1 MDLTSQHILLAGGT
15 VVLVTLV
22 IMLIV
27 YRLFGQ
33 WVIHRHNIQYR
44 MELTDVFVTLEFII
58 KVETDLY
65 ETYLANNGQQ
75 TDYTT
80 LTNTEFINIYRDLS
94 NHCLRAVSS
103 ELWRMGELYMSRESL
118 ETYVTQKVYSY
129 LADKVPDQDT
139 I

>member
-1 MDLTSQHILLAGGT
+1 MDLTSQHILLIGVT
-15 VVLVTLV
+15 VIVVALAIVG
-22 IMLIV
+22 IV
-27 YRLFGQ
+27 YRFFGQ
-33 WVIHRHNIQYR
+33 WIVHRHNVEFR
-44 MELTDVFVTLEFII
+44 MELTDIFVTLEFII

-94 NHCLRAVSS
+94 SHCLHAVSS

-129 LADKVPDQDT
+129 LADKVPDQES